1 MMEKTF
7 ILIKPDAMKRKLKE
21 DILNRFKEAGV
32 LVHQSK
38 LVKVTEV
45 KIIAHYQ
52 EVIDRLNLPYFKQA
66 IINCFKDQEVLIAE
80 VVSES
85 NTIVKVRELIGAT
98 DPSKAD
104 PHTIRGMFG
113 IDSFDRASKEERMIE
128 NLIHASDSIESAAY
142 ELNLWFEEV

>member
-1 MMEKTF
+1 MEKTF
-7 ILIKPDAMKRKLKE
+7 ILLKPDAIKRNLVN
-21 DILNRFKEAGV
+21 DILHTLNQEA
-32 LVHQSK
+32 LIIHQSK
-38 LVKVTEV
+38 FVKVTEDR
-45 KIIAHYQ
+45 ILAHYQ

-66 IINCFKDQEVLIAE
+66 ILNCFKDQEVFIAE

-98 DPSKAD
+98 DPSKAE

-128 NLIHASDSIESAAY
+128 NLIHASDSTESAAY
-142 ELNLWFEEV
+142 ELKLWFEGI

>member
-1 MMEKTF
+1 MEKTF
-7 ILIKPDAMKRKLKE
+7 ILIKPDAVKRNLTE
-21 DILNRFKEAGV
+21 DILNRFKQAGF
-32 LVHQSK
+32 LIQQSQI
-38 LVKVTEV
+38 VKVTEE

-66 IINCFKDQEVLIAE
+66 ILNCFKDQDVLIAE

-98 DPSKAD
+98 DPSKAE

-113 IDSFDRASKEERMIE
+113 IDSFERASKEERMIE

-142 ELNLWFEEV
+142 ELKLWFEGL